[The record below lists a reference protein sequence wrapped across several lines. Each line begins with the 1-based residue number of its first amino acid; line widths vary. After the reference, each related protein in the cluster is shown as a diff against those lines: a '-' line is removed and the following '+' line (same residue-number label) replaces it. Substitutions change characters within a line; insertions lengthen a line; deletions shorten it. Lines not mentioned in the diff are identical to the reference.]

1 MLTFPK
7 LWARSAAPE
16 DIVQTFEKIKINEL
30 LLWVGFLFPSEPLSL
45 LKKKYLPK
53 IDVTY

>member
-7 LWARSAAPE
+7 LWARYAAPE

-30 LLWVGFLFPSEPLSL
+30 LQWVGFLFPSEPLSL
-45 LKKKYLPK
+45 LKKKNIYPK
-53 IDVTY
+53 